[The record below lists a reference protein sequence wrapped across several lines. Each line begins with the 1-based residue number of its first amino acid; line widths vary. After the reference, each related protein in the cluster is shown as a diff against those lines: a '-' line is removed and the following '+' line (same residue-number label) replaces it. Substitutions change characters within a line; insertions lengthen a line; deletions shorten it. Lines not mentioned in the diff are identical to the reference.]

1 MPVER
6 ERAGAAQMLSDG
18 YAELVHPCPER
29 IAALAG
35 AQRIGHHNVH

>member
-6 ERAGAAQMLSDG
+6 ERVGAAQMLGDG

-29 IAALAG
+29 IAALADVK
-35 AQRIGHHNVH
+35 HNAH